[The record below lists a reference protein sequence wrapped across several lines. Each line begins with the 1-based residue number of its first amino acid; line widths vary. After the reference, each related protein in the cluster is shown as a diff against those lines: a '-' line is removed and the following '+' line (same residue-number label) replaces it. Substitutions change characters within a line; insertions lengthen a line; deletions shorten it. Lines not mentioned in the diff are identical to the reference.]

1 MDALERC
8 DRPQVDK
15 IDGVPPSIAINQ
27 SNSVKTSRSTVGT
40 MTEIN
45 DCLKLIF
52 ARSAALFCGQCGE
65 PVKARSAGDIA
76 EEIVAW
82 AQTQPQARLS
92 ICFAVLVPKN
102 LERDVVL
109 GGLSAQGFTHI
120 LEEESIEN
128 KSKRLWVAADRV
140 RASRLTQSRAV
151 EAVEKSLQLGK
162 ERVLCVYAQAEDGTL
177 TKRRWVTDL
186 TCPVCLHRYAAPTP
200 SRFSFNS
207 AVGACPTCRGFGR
220 VIELDWKKVIPD
232 ETKTLAEGVF
242 APFSGEIYGE
252 SQRDLLRACRRMKI
266 PTDVPWNALSEAQRE
281 FVLAGDEDWSDENW
295 TRGWYGVRRFFSW
308 LESTSYKMHVRVFLS
323 RFRAY
328 VKCPECGGTRFREES
343 LCWKWRGNT
352 LPALF
357 AKTADELFALLS
369 EALPPK
375 RRGGGVPA
383 PEEAALAETLNRLSF
398 LREVGPGCLTLDRLR
413 TAQARFA
420 DGSRVPETCVPAG
433 KNSRTKKKGL

>member
-1 MDALERC
+1 MRNAADRTDISPIRIRGARQNNLRNLDLDIEPGTMTVITGPSGSGKSSLAYDTLYAEGQRRYVETFSAYARQFLERC

-140 RASRLTQSRAV
+140 RASRLTQSRM
-151 EAVEKSLQLGK
+151 SHLPRL
-162 ERVLCVYAQAEDGTL
+162 RPRD
-177 TKRRWVTDL
+177 R
-186 TCPVCLHRYAAPTP
+186 HR
-200 SRFSFNS
+200 
-207 AVGACPTCRGFGR
+207 
-220 VIELDWKKVIPD
+220 L
-232 ETKTLAEGVF
+232 
-242 APFSGEIYGE
+242 
-252 SQRDLLRACRRMKI
+252 
-266 PTDVPWNALSEAQRE
+266 
-281 FVLAGDEDWSDENW
+281 LAGDSRRNAHAC
-295 TRGWYGVRRFFSW
+295 TRR
-308 LESTSYKMHVRVFLS
+308 HQ
-323 RFRAY
+323 
-328 VKCPECGGTRFREES
+328 
-343 LCWKWRGNT
+343 
-352 LPALF
+352 
-357 AKTADELFALLS
+357 
-369 EALPPK
+369 
-375 RRGGGVPA
+375 
-383 PEEAALAETLNRLSF
+383 ALAYRHWI
-398 LREVGPGCLTLDRLR
+398 GM
-413 TAQARFA
+413 
-420 DGSRVPETCVPAG
+420 PAG
-433 KNSRTKKKGL
+433 P